1 MDEMNNMNEMM
12 TENAVVENETV
23 VTEVVPE
30 ESIQMID
37 ENPSKMN
44 PVMIGVGMVVAAAVV
59 GGIKHLKNKKINTG
73 ASKTKKKIHL
83 RTPWTIEEI
92 TDQEEATEEVD
103 ISEVASNE
111 ETSSEE

>member
-1 MDEMNNMNEMM
+1 MDEINNMNEMM
-12 TENAVVENETV
+12 TENAVVENEAV
-23 VTEVVPE
+23 VAEVVPE

-37 ENPSKMN
+37 ENTSKVN

-83 RTPWTIEEI
+83 RTPWTIEETPI
-92 TDQEEATEEVD
+92 EEEAMEETD
-103 ISEVASNE
+103 ISEVESNE